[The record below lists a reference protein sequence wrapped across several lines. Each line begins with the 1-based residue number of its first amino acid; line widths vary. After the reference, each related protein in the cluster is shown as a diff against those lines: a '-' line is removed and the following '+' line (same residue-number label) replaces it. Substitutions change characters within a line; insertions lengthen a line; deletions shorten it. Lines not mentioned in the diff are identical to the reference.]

1 LTGVLL
7 VSSLLWIIAVAA
19 AVWLT
24 VHDEVDELL
33 DDTLQAAAEG
43 LRGPLSLPLAVAPAA
58 ASATPAPNGSGRF
71 AWQVVDHL
79 AAGEARMVAASALA
93 PAAPLRRVPSGG
105 FSDSEEW
112 RVFGIPLA
120 DGGRWLYVAQTH
132 AERQEA
138 LAETALSAAL
148 ATLAIALL
156 AQVWLQAQIRHEL
169 LPLQRLARHLSGRI
183 RRTPEPCSALPSAAN
198 CNRCMPPSTS

>member
-1 LTGVLL
+1 MKPLTPPSIRTRLTRALL
-7 VSSLLWIIAVAA
+7 VSSLLWIVAVAA

-43 LRGPLSLPLAVAPAA
+43 LRGPLSQPLAVEAAATGVVPAA
-58 ASATPAPNGSGRF
+58 SGSGRF

-79 AAGEARMVAASALA
+79 AEGEARMVAASALA
-93 PAAPLRRVPSGG
+93 PAAPLRPVPSGG
-105 FSDSEEW
+105 FSDSDEW

-120 DGGRWLYVAQTH
+120 DGRRWLYVAQTH

-138 LAETALSAAL
+138 LAET
-148 ATLAIALL
+148 
-156 AQVWLQAQIRHEL
+156 
-169 LPLQRLARHLSGRI
+169 
-183 RRTPEPCSALPSAAN
+183 
-198 CNRCMPPSTS
+198 